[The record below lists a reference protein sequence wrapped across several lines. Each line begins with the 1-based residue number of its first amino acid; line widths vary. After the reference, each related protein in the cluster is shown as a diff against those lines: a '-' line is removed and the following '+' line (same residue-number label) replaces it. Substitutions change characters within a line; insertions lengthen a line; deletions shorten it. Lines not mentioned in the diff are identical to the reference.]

1 MSDDANTD
9 VTTDDTETLSS
20 TIMADTVSLLMQNAV
35 NVQHGMQTIGN
46 TTVSASCALII
57 SSGKGG

>member
-1 MSDDANTD
+1 MSEENESS

-20 TIMADTVSLLMQNAV
+20 TIMADTISLLMQNAV

-57 SSGKGG
+57 SSGQGG

>member
-1 MSDDANTD
+1 MSDQAEGE

-20 TIMADTVSLLMQNAV
+20 TMMADTISLLMQNAI

-57 SSGKGG
+57 SSGQGA